1 MVTFS
6 KTRIH
11 YNRKGVVQTYT
22 LHKAN
27 LTKDQAMSEA
37 VLQRQNYISRAAK
50 TEYYVLPGG
59 KKVWAVYIR
68 STSRRKK

>member
-6 KTRIH
+6 KTRTH
-11 YNRKGVVQTYT
+11 YNRKGVSQTYT

-37 VLQRQNYISRAAK
+37 ALQRQNYISRAAK
-50 TEYYVLPGG
+50 TEFFTLPGG
-59 KKVWAVYIR
+59 KRVYAVYIR